1 MSAMVG
7 RGLNPIPVDDPDLP
21 ELLPYANQRDAW
33 LRARHNPDRIEGGP
47 DLLTASGLFM
57 AEGALVVE
65 HLIES
70 PFTVESVLVSATA
83 FEKHRPMLER
93 LEPGTPVYL
102 APPELTDRISGYRMH
117 RGLLACGR
125 RGEPITPDAL
135 LERCDAL
142 VVMEDLAN
150 HDNVGG
156 IFRNASAL
164 LGPGAGVL
172 LTTRTCDPL
181 YRKAL
186 RVSMGHALRVPFA
199 ETGKWPA
206 ELDRV
211 REAGFRLLAL
221 VTDPDA
227 SDISAIDPA
236 SLGRVAI
243 MVGAEGPG
251 LSRRAAE
258 KADLKVKIPMAA
270 GVDSLNVSV
279 ATGIAMHRL
288 GRPLSAQGTSQNSRT
303 VL

>member
-1 MSAMVG
+1 MAGAPGRAGCRRTMSAMVG
-7 RGLNPIPVDDPDLP
+7 CGLNVILVDDPDLP

-33 LRARHNPDRIEGGP
+33 LRARHNPDRVDDGP
-47 DLLTASGLFM
+47 DALTASGLFM

-70 PFTVESVLVSATA
+70 PFGVESVLVSTTA
-83 FEKHRPMLER
+83 FEKHRPLLDR

-125 RGEPITPDAL
+125 RGRPISPAEL
-135 LERCDAL
+135 LDRCDAL

-156 IFRNASAL
+156 IFRNVSAL
-164 LGPGAGVL
+164 MGPGAGVL
-172 LTTRTCDPL
+172 LTSRTCDPL

-199 ETGKWPA
+199 ETGRWPG
-206 ELDRV
+206 ELDAV
-211 REAGFRLLAL
+211 RAAGFALLAL
-221 VTDPDA
+221 TTDDA
-227 SDISAIDPA
+227 SDISEIDRGA
-236 SLGRVAI
+236 LRKIAI

-251 LSRRAAE
+251 LSRRAAD
-258 KADLKVKIPMAA
+258 KADLKVRIPMAP

-288 GRPLSAQGTSQNSRT
+288 WR
-303 VL
+303 V

>member
-1 MSAMVG
+1 MVG
-7 RGLNPIPVDDPDLP
+7 CGLNVIRVDDPDLP

-33 LRARHNPDRIEGGP
+33 LRARHNPDRIDDEP
-47 DLLTASGLFM
+47 DALTASGLFM

-70 PFTVESVLVSATA
+70 PFGIESVLVSTSAI
-83 FEKHRPMLER
+83 EKHRPLLER
-93 LEPGTPVYL
+93 LETGTPIYL

-125 RGEPITPDAL
+125 RGQPISPAEL
-135 LERCDAL
+135 FGRCDTL
-142 VVMEDLAN
+142 VVMEDLSN

-172 LTTRTCDPL
+172 LTSRTCDPL

-186 RVSMGHALRVPFA
+186 RVSMGHALCVPFA
-199 ETGKWPA
+199 ETGRWPR
-206 ELDRV
+206 ELDAV
-211 REAGFRLLAL
+211 RAAGFTILAL
-221 VTDPDA
+221 ATDPEA
-227 SDISAIDPA
+227 SDISAIDPG
-236 SLGRVAI
+236 SLGKIAI

-251 LSRRAAE
+251 LTRRAAE
-258 KADLKVKIPMAA
+258 KADQRVRIPMAP

-279 ATGIAMHRL
+279 ATGIALHRL
-288 GRPLSAQGTSQNSRT
+288 ARI
-303 VL
+303 